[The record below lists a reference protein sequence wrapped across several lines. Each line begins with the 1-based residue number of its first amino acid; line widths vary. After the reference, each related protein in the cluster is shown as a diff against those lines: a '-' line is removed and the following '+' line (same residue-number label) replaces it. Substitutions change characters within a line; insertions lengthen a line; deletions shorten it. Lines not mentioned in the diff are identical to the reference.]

1 MPNFFSTFKSSQPIT
16 AVVLAK
22 SARTA
27 ANEVKNKS
35 ALKTTVMQ
43 TDFHLPRSSR
53 GWHFRAPYNALS
65 HPQSSVNWAQ
75 PREPLLTAA
84 VRLRNNTG

>member
-16 AVVLAK
+16 VVVLAK

-43 TDFHLPRSSR
+43 
-53 GWHFRAPYNALS
+53 N
-65 HPQSSVNWAQ
+65 
-75 PREPLLTAA
+75 
-84 VRLRNNTG
+84 